1 MMKVLIVDDHAVVR
15 HGLKSALQ
23 SHGYLAVAEAGSINE
38 AQAFMTQTNPDAIIV
53 DINLP
58 DGSGFDLVAWARRVS
73 PKIAIVILTLNDG
86 KDYVRAAKSAG
97 ANAFIVK
104 SAPLSDLIAALD
116 FALSSPT
123 SFSSKHITPSGVD
136 SGLSAREID
145 VLLSISH
152 GLSNTA
158 IATNLYISVSTV
170 KTHVSSILRKLDADN
185 RVQALTI
192 ARERGLLVK

>member
-1 MMKVLIVDDHAVVR
+1 MKVLIVDDHAVVR
-15 HGLKSALQ
+15 HGLKSAIE
-23 SHGYLAVAEAGSINE
+23 SHGYEVVAEAGSINQ
-38 AQAFMTQTNPDAIIV
+38 AQAFMAQTNPDAIVV

-58 DGSGFDLVAWARRVS
+58 DGSGFDLVAWARKVS
-73 PKIAIVILTLNDG
+73 PTVVIVVLTLNDG
-86 KDYVRAAKSAG
+86 ADYVRAAKKAG

-104 SAPLSDLIAALD
+104 NAPLADLIAALD

-123 SFSSKHITPSGVD
+123 SFSSKRIYTSGID

-145 VLLSISH
+145 VLQSINH

-185 RVQALTI
+185 RVQALSI
-192 ARERGLLVK
+192 ARERGLLV

>member
-1 MMKVLIVDDHAVVR
+1 MKVLIVDDHAVVR
-15 HGLKSALQ
+15 HGLKSAIESQ
-23 SHGYLAVAEAGSINE
+23 GYKVVAEAGSINE
-38 AQAFMTQTNPDAIIV
+38 AQAFMAQTNPDAIIV

-58 DGSGFDLVAWARRVS
+58 DGSGFDLVTWSRKVS
-73 PKIAIVILTLNDG
+73 PTTAIVVLTLNEG
-86 KDYVRAAKSAG
+86 EEYVRAARSAG

-116 FALSSPT
+116 FAISSPT
-123 SFSSKHITPSGVD
+123 SFSSKQISSSDMD

-145 VLLSISH
+145 VLHSISH
-152 GLSNTA
+152 GLSNAA

-185 RVQALTI
+185 RVQALSI
-192 ARERGLLVK
+192 ARERGLLV

>member
-1 MMKVLIVDDHAVVR
+1 MKVLIVDDHAVVR

-23 SHGYLAVAEAGSINE
+23 SHGYLTVAEAGSINE
-38 AQAFMTQTNPDAIIV
+38 AQAFMAQTNPDAIIV

-192 ARERGLLVK
+192 ARERGLLV

>member
-1 MMKVLIVDDHAVVR
+1 MKVLIVDDHAVVR
-15 HGLKSALQ
+15 HGLKSAIE
-23 SHGYLAVAEAGSINE
+23 SHGYKVVAEAGSINE
-38 AQAFMTQTNPDAIIV
+38 AQAFLAQTNPDAIIV

-58 DGSGFDLVAWARRVS
+58 DGSGFDLVTWSRKVS
-73 PKIAIVILTLNDG
+73 PTTAIVVLTLNEG
-86 KDYVRAAKSAG
+86 EEYVRAARSAG

-116 FALSSPT
+116 FAMSSPS
-123 SFSSKHITPSGVD
+123 SFSSKQISSSDMD

-145 VLLSISH
+145 VLHSISH
-152 GLSNTA
+152 GLSNAA

-185 RVQALTI
+185 RVQALSI
-192 ARERGLLVK
+192 ARERGLLV

>member
-1 MMKVLIVDDHAVVR
+1 MKVLIVDDHAVVR
-15 HGLKSALQ
+15 HGLKSAIESQ
-23 SHGYLAVAEAGSINE
+23 GYKVVAEAGSINE
-38 AQAFMTQTNPDAIIV
+38 AQAFMAQTNPDAIIV

-58 DGSGFDLVAWARRVS
+58 DGSGFDLVTWSRKVS
-73 PKIAIVILTLNDG
+73 PTTAIVVLTFNEG
-86 KDYVRAAKSAG
+86 EEYVRAARSAG

-116 FALSSPT
+116 FAISSPT
-123 SFSSKHITPSGVD
+123 SFSSKQIFSSDMD

-145 VLLSISH
+145 VLHSISH
-152 GLSNTA
+152 GLNNAA

-170 KTHVSSILRKLDADN
+170 KTHVSSILRKLEADN

-192 ARERGLLVK
+192 ARERGLLV